1 MNGIQHEYVNTL
13 QCRVKALSFQVR
25 EFRSGEKYIAM
36 KSEHMAQLGEK
47 DREIRR
53 LYAELADANA
63 RNVSMREKWMQVFDD
78 ITKEHKKELEKK
90 DGELSKANGRLLSE
104 QKRHDDTRR
113 KLVEKMREAY
123 ALQTELEEERDKNQ
137 KLTAQINR
145 DHENSS
151 KPSSLVMNRK
161 KITNNRDKSGKSPGG
176 QVGHA
181 HHPRKWHEPT
191 KTVEIPA
198 PKEYACNPDYVLT
211 GRIVRKQL
219 VDIRVEVDAVEFSTP
234 EYRHV
239 RTGVCVHADFPGGLV
254 NDVTYGGG
262 VKSLAFLLNNY
273 CNVSI
278 GKVSEFI
285 SELTGGKLNMSTGM
299 ICGLSKEFSRKT
311 EAEQKKAFAD
321 MLLAPVMNV
330 DLTTAS
336 VNGEKA
342 NVVVCATVYN
352 VLYFPR
358 VNKGH
363 QAVAGTPIEDYQG
376 ILIHDHDVTFY
387 RYGSAHQECLDHV
400 LRYLK
405 DSMENEA
412 GLKWNRQMRGLIR
425 EMIHFRKG
433 LDPGDSRNP
442 DVIDPGRVKEL
453 EAEYDAILETARAE
467 YEFEP
472 PTGKYSYK
480 DGLNLY
486 KRMKKYKA
494 EHLLFLHDRRVTHSN
509 SLSER
514 LLRIYKRKQH
524 QVMSFRSFGG
534 LEGLCNALG
543 KIATFR
549 AQGKSLYESVAAI
562 FELPTN
568 GEVKNAS

>member
-1 MNGIQHEYVNTL
+1 
-13 QCRVKALSFQVR
+13 
-25 EFRSGEKYIAM
+25 
-36 KSEHMAQLGEK
+36 
-47 DREIRR
+47 
-53 LYAELADANA
+53 
-63 RNVSMREKWMQVFDD
+63 MQVFED

-90 DGELSKANGRLLSE
+90 ERELKEAKERLLDE
-104 QKRHDDTRR
+104 QKQHDVTRG
-113 KLVEKMREAY
+113 KLLDKIRENY
-123 ALQTELEEERDKNQ
+123 AAMTELEEERGKNQ

-151 KPSSLVMNRK
+151 KPSSLIPNRK
-161 KITNNRDKSGKSPGG
+161 KIANNREKSGKAPGG
-176 QVGHA
+176 QIGHE

-198 PKEYACNPDYVLT
+198 PKEYADSPDYILT
-211 GRIVRKQL
+211 GETITKQR
-219 VDIRVEVDAVEFSTP
+219 VDIRIELDVTEYSTP

-239 RTGVCVHADFPGGLV
+239 STGICVHADFPGDLV
-254 NDVTYGGG
+254 MDVTYGGG

-299 ICGLSKEFSRKT
+299 ICGLSSEFSRKT

-321 MLLAPVMNV
+321 MLLAPVMNI

-336 VNGEKA
+336 VNGESA
-342 NVVVCATVYN
+342 NVVVCATPDN

-358 VNKGH
+358 EHKGH
-363 QAVAGTPIEDYQG
+363 SAVVGTPIEDYLG
-376 ILIHDHDVTFY
+376 ILIHDHDLTFY
-387 RYGSAHQECLDHV
+387 SYGGAHQECLDHV

-405 DSMENEA
+405 DSIENEVK
-412 GLKWNRQMRGLIR
+412 LKWNSQMRELIR
-425 EMIHFRKG
+425 EMIHFRKS
-433 LDPGDSRNP
+433 LDPDDDRDP
-442 DVIDPGRVKEL
+442 DRIDPDMVREL
-453 EAEYDAILETARAE
+453 EARYDETLEIARAE
-467 YEFEP
+467 YEYEP
-472 PTGKYSYK
+472 PNKYYK
-480 DGLNLY
+480 DGYNLY
-486 KRMKKYKA
+486 KRMQKYKA

-534 LEGLCNALG
+534 LGGLCDALG
-543 KIATFR
+543 TIATLR
-549 AQGKSLYESVAAI
+549 AKGKSLYESVAAI
-562 FELPTN
+562 FDMPSSKEM
-568 GEVKNAS
+568 KKAS